1 MCVKWH
7 CIVGM
12 THACAEVGAV
22 ADMQERGGGDPNRGA
37 RTTTEPC
44 GSDGRGGLLV
54 MALHAV
60 VMRMVTERQSLF

>member
-1 MCVKWH
+1 MKWH

-37 RTTTEPC
+37 RP
-44 GSDGRGGLLV
+44 RPNHVVV
-54 MALHAV
+54 MMDAV
-60 VMRMVTERQSLF
+60 VYW